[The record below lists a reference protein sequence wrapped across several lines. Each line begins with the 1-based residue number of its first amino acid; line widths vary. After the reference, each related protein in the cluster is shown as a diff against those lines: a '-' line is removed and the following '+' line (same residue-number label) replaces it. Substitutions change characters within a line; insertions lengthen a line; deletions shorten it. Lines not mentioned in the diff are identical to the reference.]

1 MFLHCVFFAKKA
13 SLRYN
18 LGGDCMNNFTAL
30 KQYLIPTD
38 LLTSMLEIYKLI
50 GKNEAYHE
58 ALADNALYLKEQ
70 IIERDTYFLAL
81 TLNLNITDNRMR
93 LIITKNSHP
102 TNNEEKILVGLK
114 EVLRT
119 IHRDAKKLTFNGSE
133 ILQFLN
139 KIFGKNSHKFTSRNF
154 SDSRGS
160 RSTNTKPVSI
170 RLTFEKLLEEYYQNM
185 QRDTY
190 EHLHLSMVTY
200 LEMDVLK
207 PYSEHNDLASILMLY
222 YMLLRSDLDVFAYV
236 SFMEKYHEV
245 EEAFKIEK
253 RISVVNYP
261 DNFLQL
267 SGIMR
272 ILFKIIISSYANIK
286 EIIKNNVYEER
297 MYKGD
302 GIEQTIYRLPNTFS
316 KDDIRRF
323 HPNVSESTINR
334 TLFKLRDENIIKPLG
349 KGRSARWVKL
359 IDENHPR
366 QLFGGSYEIEDSQ
379 QLS

>member
-1 MFLHCVFFAKKA
+1 
-13 SLRYN
+13 
-18 LGGDCMNNFTAL
+18 MNNFTAL
-30 KQYLIPTD
+30 KQYLIPSD
-38 LLTSMLEIYKLI
+38 ILTSMLEVYKLI
-50 GKNEAYHE
+50 GQNESYH
-58 ALADNALYLKEQ
+58 ASLAGNALYLKEQ
-70 IIERDTYFLAL
+70 IIERDTYFIAL
-81 TLNLNITDNRMR
+81 SLNLNITDNRMR
-93 LIITKNSHP
+93 LIITKNSNP

-114 EVLRT
+114 DVLRT

-139 KIFGKNSHKFTSRNF
+139 RIFGKNSHKFTTRNF
-154 SDSRGS
+154 GDSRGS
-160 RSTNTKPVSI
+160 RSSNAKPVSI
-170 RLTFEKLLEEYYQNM
+170 RLTFEKLLEEYYQNV

-190 EHLHLSMVTY
+190 EHLHLSMITY

-207 PYSEHNDLASILMLY
+207 PYSDHNELASILTLY
-222 YMLLRSDLDVFAYV
+222 YMLLRSDLDVFEYV

-245 EEAFKIEK
+245 EEAFMIEK
-253 RISVVNYP
+253 RMSVVNYP

-267 SGIMR
+267 SGVMR

-286 EIIKNNVYEER
+286 EIVKNNVYEER

-302 GIEQTIYRLPNTFS
+302 GIEQTVYRLPNTFS

-366 QLFGGSYEIEDSQ
+366 HLFGGSYEIEDSQ
-379 QLS
+379 